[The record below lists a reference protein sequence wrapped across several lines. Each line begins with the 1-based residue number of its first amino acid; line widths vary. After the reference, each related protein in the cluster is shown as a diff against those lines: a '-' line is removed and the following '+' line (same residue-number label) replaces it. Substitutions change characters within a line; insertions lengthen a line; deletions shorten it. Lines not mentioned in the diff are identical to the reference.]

1 METIKQRKERINTF
15 LEEQYQLYCST
26 SLNYDVDYLSQ
37 KDIEDVEYYTSH
49 RAEYE
54 NIVNEINSAYE
65 KLKASN
71 RADYQQEELTEPVD
85 ELDAINQLEKAYKEL
100 EEGKDR
106 ERLVQYIQKLR
117 KTYNKLN
124 KTLRDK
130 EKAVFKYNALMK
142 DFYETRDKINAKN
155 LLEYNE
161 FLDPID
167 DKLEYVMG
175 DIKLAFNI
183 MLSDDKYLSIIEIDN
198 WFIDTEVKK
207 LKTKEDCER
216 LIKDNYIVIA
226 SNLSQAMVHYLYPF
240 FKAFSHLLKD
250 NHSRNKEM
258 ASALLEFAD
267 NYIEQNKQNLFTKWL
282 KEEPTKSNSTSL
294 LMFTTKELR
303 LLTASIG
310 CEPTI
315 SKTRTESVTKVGDVR
330 IIQKI
335 LDSYS
340 RVPQYG
346 TCADRL
352 LKYAVAKFT
361 KKNSYDCPKTDNTV
375 VIDVFEYA
383 ERLGKNLKEQAKST
397 PKESK
402 KERTRVQNLKKK
414 LMMEIRG
421 SLKLIASP
429 IEFKGENG
437 YYQNLNITQTT
448 NVNPR
453 TNKITIVFNQLFADM
468 LTSRDKSQLT
478 YFNMKILLIDA
489 RDDTTYSLACK
500 LQENYEMS
508 KNIKDN
514 RNNVIS
520 VKSVLNA
527 ITSLPSI
534 GELIEKK
541 RDYEWRGRIKE
552 RLEEGLEKLYEIRML
567 KDWDYVKGGKKS
579 LSDEEKNYY
588 DLDSSYEEWEEL
600 YIKYELDELNNTNG
614 KNYRK
619 RKKTTRRVSKP
630 SGSIKKKSQNNPKT
644 QGKEINNE

>member
-1 METIKQRKERINTF
+1 M
-15 LEEQYQLYCST
+15 
-26 SLNYDVDYLSQ
+26 
-37 KDIEDVEYYTSH
+37 
-49 RAEYE
+49 
-54 NIVNEINSAYE
+54 
-65 KLKASN
+65 
-71 RADYQQEELTEPVD
+71 
-85 ELDAINQLEKAYKEL
+85 
-100 EEGKDR
+100 
-106 ERLVQYIQKLR
+106 QYIQDLR
-117 KTYNKLN
+117 KAYNELN

-167 DKLEYVMG
+167 DKLEYVMD

-183 MLSDDKYLSIIEIDN
+183 MLSDDKYLGIIEIDS

-226 SNLSQAMVHYLYPF
+226 SKLSHAMVHYLYPF
-240 FKAFSHLLKD
+240 FKAFSHLLGD

-258 ASALLEFAD
+258 ASAMLEFTD

-567 KDWDYVKGGKKS
+567 KDWEYVKGGKKS
-579 LSDEEKNYY
+579 LLDEEKNYY

-619 RKKTTRRVSKP
+619 RKKATRRGSKP

>member
-71 RADYQQEELTEPVD
+71 MANCQQEELTEPVN

-198 WFIDTEVKK
+198 WFIETEVKK

-267 NYIEQNKQNLFTKWL
+267 NYIEQNKQNLFKKWL
-282 KEEPTKSNSTSL
+282 KEDTTKSNSTSL

-315 SKTRTESVTKVGDVR
+315 SKTRTESITRVGDVR

-335 LDSYS
+335 FDNYS
-340 RVPQYG
+340 RVPHYG
-346 TCADRL
+346 PCADRL

-361 KKNSYDCPKTDNTV
+361 KKNSYNCQKIDNTV
-375 VIDVFEYA
+375 VIDLFEYA
-383 ERLGKNLKEQAKST
+383 ELLGKNIKEQAKST
-397 PKESK
+397 PKESE
-402 KERTRVQNLKKK
+402 KERIRAKNQKKK

-448 NVNPR
+448 NVNPT
-453 TNKITIVFNQLFADM
+453 TNKITIVFNQLFAEM

-478 YFNMKILLIDA
+478 YFNRKIFLIDA
-489 RDDTTYSLACK
+489 RDNTTYSLACK

-534 GELIEKK
+534 GELREKK
-541 RDYEWRGRIKE
+541 RPYEWRKRIKE
-552 RLEEGLEKLYEIRML
+552 PLEEGLEKLYEIRML
-567 KDWDYVKGGKKS
+567 KDWEYVKGGKMGIPYQ
-579 LSDEEKNYY
+579 EKNYY

-619 RKKTTRRVSKP
+619 RKKTTKRGSKP

-644 QGKEINNE
+644 QGKETNNE

>member
-15 LEEQYQLYCST
+15 LEEQYQLYCNT
-26 SLNYDVDYLSQ
+26 SLSYDVDYLSQ

-71 RADYQQEELTEPVD
+71 MANCQQEELTEPVD
-85 ELDAINQLEKAYKEL
+85 ELDAINQLERAYKEL

-106 ERLVQYIQKLR
+106 ERLVQYIQDLR
-117 KTYNKLN
+117 KAYNELN

-130 EKAVFKYNALMK
+130 EKAVFKYNALIK

-167 DKLEYVMG
+167 DKLEYVMD

-183 MLSDDKYLSIIEIDN
+183 MLSDDKYLGIIEIDN

-226 SNLSQAMVHYLYPF
+226 SNLSHAMVHYLYPF
-240 FKAFSHLLKD
+240 FKAFSHLLRD

-258 ASALLEFAD
+258 ASAMLEFTD

-315 SKTRTESVTKVGDVR
+315 SKTRTESITRVGDVR

-335 LDSYS
+335 IDSNS
-340 RVPQYG
+340 RVPRYG
-346 TCADRL
+346 TSADRL
-352 LKYAVAKFT
+352 LKYAIIKFT
-361 KKNSYDCPKTDNTV
+361 KKNSYGCPKTDNTV
-375 VIDVFEYA
+375 VIDLFEYA
-383 ERLGKNLKEQAKST
+383 ELLGRSIKEQTKST
-397 PKESK
+397 PIESE
-402 KERTRVQNLKKK
+402 KERIRVQNLKKK
-414 LMMEIRG
+414 LVKEIKE
-421 SLKLIASP
+421 SLKIIASP
-429 IEFKGENG
+429 IEFKDVGDDD
-437 YYQNLNITQTT
+437 YQTLNITF
-448 NVNPR
+448 R
-453 TNKITIVFNQLFADM
+453 TGVSSKNNNIKIVFNQPFADM
-468 LTSRDKSQLT
+468 LTSRNKSQLT
-478 YFNMKILLIDA
+478 YFNKKIFQIDS
-489 RDDTTYSLACK
+489 RDKTSYFLACK

-520 VKSVLNA
+520 VKSILNA
-527 ITSLPSI
+527 LTSLQNI
-534 GELIEKK
+534 EELRKKK
-541 RDYEWRGRIKE
+541 REYEWRRRIKE
-552 RLEEGLEKLYEIRML
+552 PLEEGLEKLYKLRIL
-567 KDWDYVKGGKKS
+567 KDWDYVKGGKKGM
-579 LSDEEKNYY
+579 SDQEKNYY

-619 RKKTTRRVSKP
+619 RKKTTKRGSKP
-630 SGSIKKKSQNNPKT
+630 SGSIKKKNQNNPKT
-644 QGKEINNE
+644 QGKEIKQ

>member
-15 LEEQYQLYCST
+15 LEEQYELYCST
-26 SLNYDVDYLSQ
+26 SLSYDVDYLSQ

-49 RAEYE
+49 RSEYE
-54 NIVNEINSAYE
+54 SIVNEINSAYE

-71 RADYQQEELTEPVD
+71 MANCQQEDLTEPVN

-167 DKLEYVMG
+167 DKLEYVMD

-226 SNLSQAMVHYLYPF
+226 TNLSQAMVHYLYPF

-267 NYIEQNKQNLFTKWL
+267 NYIEQNKQNLFKKWL
-282 KEEPTKSNSTSL
+282 KEEPIKSNSTSL

-315 SKTRTESVTKVGDVR
+315 SKTRTESITRVGDVR

-335 LDSYS
+335 LGSYS
-340 RVPQYG
+340 RVPHYG
-346 TCADRL
+346 LCADRL

-361 KKNSYDCPKTDNTV
+361 KKNGYDCPKTDNTV
-375 VIDVFEYA
+375 VIDIFEYA

-397 PKESK
+397 PKESE
-402 KERTRVQNLKKK
+402 KERTRVQNQKKK

-448 NVNPR
+448 NVNPK

-489 RDDTTYSLACK
+489 RDDTTYFLACK

-508 KNIKDN
+508 RNIKDN

-534 GELIEKK
+534 GELREKN
-541 RDYEWRGRIKE
+541 REYEWRRRIKE
-552 RLEEGLEKLYEIRML
+552 RLEEGLEKLYKIRML

-579 LSDEEKNYY
+579 LSDEEKNHY

-619 RKKTTRRVSKP
+619 RKKTTRRGSKS

-644 QGKEINNE
+644 QGKEIKQ